1 MQRGIVIDTKLRHLD
16 LFSGIG
22 GFSLGME
29 ATGGFKTVAFCE
41 IEEFP
46 RKVLQKHWPHV
57 KQYKDIKELTYD
69 KIKEDGLGPIDI
81 ITCGYPCQPFS
92 NAGRKRGESDPRHLW
107 PDCFRLIKECR
118 PSWVCGENVSGHIK
132 LGLDS
137 VLSDLESQG
146 YRTRTFSISAS
157 SVGAN
162 HKRERVWILAHSERN
177 NDQQEIKGVDGE
189 KKKIPREHWKKDSDA
204 RKPGGAG
211 AVRKISDEHVE
222 DTRRSLRQGTFI
234 REENENET
242 RKENADLTKRSS
254 EASAADVA
262 DAVERDAQAGRERQ
276 REVRQ
281 GHQEEGIPGDASSG
295 GETMADA
302 ERVHVQG
309 QYDGQGEKQSWG
321 EGWWA
326 VEPDVGRVAHGIP
339 ERVHRLKALGN
350 SLIPAIPYYLGLAI
364 LESMKDA

>member
-1 MQRGIVIDTKLRHLD
+1 MLRHLD

-29 ATGGFKTVAFCE
+29 ATGGFETVAFCE

-57 KQYKDIKELTYD
+57 KKYKDIKELTYD

-92 NAGRKRGESDPRHLW
+92 NAGKKQGEKDPRHLW
-107 PDCFRLIKECR
+107 PDCFRLIKEWR

-137 VLSDLESQG
+137 VLSDLESEG

-162 HKRERVWILAHSERN
+162 HKRERVWILAYSERN
-177 NDQQEIKGVDGE
+177 DDQQKIKGVDGE
-189 KKKIPREHWKKDSDA
+189 KKKIPREHRKKDSDT
-204 RKPGGAG
+204 RKPGGTS
-211 AVRKISDEHVE
+211 AVRETSDKHVE
-222 DTRRSLRQGTFI
+222 DTRRSLRQGSEFQGK
-234 REENENET
+234 NENET
-242 RKENADLTKRSS
+242 EKENANLTERSS
-254 EASAADVA
+254 EASRSDVA
-262 DAVERDAQAGRERQ
+262 DALKRNVEAGRERQ
-276 REVRQ
+276 REVRE
-281 GHQEEGIPGDASSG
+281 GHQEEGIPSDASSG
-295 GETMADA
+295 SETVADP

-326 VEPDVGRVAHGIP
+326 VEPELGRVAHGIP
-339 ERVHRLKALGN
+339 DRVHGLKALGN
-350 SLIPAIPYYLGLAI
+350 SLIPAIPYYLGQAI